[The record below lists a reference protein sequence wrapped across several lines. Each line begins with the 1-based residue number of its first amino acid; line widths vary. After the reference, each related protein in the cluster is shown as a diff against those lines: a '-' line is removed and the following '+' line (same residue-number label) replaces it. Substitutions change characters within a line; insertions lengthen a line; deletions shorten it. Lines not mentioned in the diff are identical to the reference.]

1 MESRNKLLKSLRL
14 QPLLAKIAVG
24 YMAKIVVISGIAYVG
39 ICEWKETK
47 AREMEVRMINRKKH
61 EINDIYVKM
70 LRLSFFCETFMEWSE
85 QDFLLFQKRR
95 RHIDSLLCSLRYSSS
110 GSHTDSIRNLW
121 RAKER
126 YMREII
132 YWVHRQEEADRE
144 IAAQIPA
151 IARQS
156 ERENAPK
163 GGFLKRLFAK
173 RHRADSPSAAS
184 MLHELNRSVVGRQQA
199 YARKLAE
206 RTDSLDGMN
215 RRLNVQLR
223 QMIEDMD
230 GTVQAELKR
239 QEEEVAEAGK
249 RSFATVI
256 GLTAFMVLL
265 LIWSYMVIH
274 RDMMRINRYK
284 KRLEGT
290 VRQLEQTV
298 LENEELI
305 EARKKIMLAV
315 THDLRAP
322 LASISSYAELLST
335 EREVSKCREY
345 SRNIRQVAGHM
356 SSMLNSLLGFFR
368 LESGGEK
375 AVPVPFRLC
384 SVTEILE
391 TDFMPLAAGKNLL
404 LNVLSAG
411 DAVVIGDRDRIIQI
425 GSNLLSNAIKFTER
439 GSVTVRTQFDQGILT
454 LIVEDTGTGMDD
466 EEQTRIF
473 TAFERL
479 PNAIAEEG
487 GGLGLSIVKG
497 LVGLL
502 DGRIEVASWKGV
514 GSRFTVCLPLAVAE
528 EAMAESG
535 RSRISVQSYTVLV
548 LDNDTVL
555 LAAIREMFAYHGVAC
570 TVCENTRDLMEHV
583 RSRSYDLLIT
593 DLKMPRTNGFEVL
606 NLLRMANVGNSRS
619 IPVIASTASGNCD
632 TGDLYA
638 AGFSGCLKKPFSA
651 EELLQVC
658 TECLGSER
666 QSEQIDLDALL
677 KYGNRRKMLDTLIRE
692 TRKDMEAM
700 AECAEKND
708 HEALKEWIHHLTG
721 SWEIIH
727 AGKPLRE
734 LFALIQDSGE
744 FSVDEF
750 GRTVQQVLDKGK
762 EIICLAQQAKKAYES
777 NCC

>member
-1 MESRNKLLKSLRL
+1 
-14 QPLLAKIAVG
+14 
-24 YMAKIVVISGIAYVG
+24 
-39 ICEWKETK
+39 
-47 AREMEVRMINRKKH
+47 
-61 EINDIYVKM
+61 
-70 LRLSFFCETFMEWSE
+70 
-85 QDFLLFQKRR
+85 
-95 RHIDSLLCSLRYSSS
+95 
-110 GSHTDSIRNLW
+110 
-121 RAKER
+121 
-126 YMREII
+126 
-132 YWVHRQEEADRE
+132 
-144 IAAQIPA
+144 
-151 IARQS
+151 
-156 ERENAPK
+156 
-163 GGFLKRLFAK
+163 
-173 RHRADSPSAAS
+173 
-184 MLHELNRSVVGRQQA
+184 
-199 YARKLAE
+199 
-206 RTDSLDGMN
+206 
-215 RRLNVQLR
+215 
-223 QMIEDMD
+223 
-230 GTVQAELKR
+230 
-239 QEEEVAEAGK
+239 
-249 RSFATVI
+249 
-256 GLTAFMVLL
+256 
-265 LIWSYMVIH
+265 
-274 RDMMRINRYK
+274 
-284 KRLEGT
+284 
-290 VRQLEQTV
+290 
-298 LENEELI
+298 
-305 EARKKIMLAV
+305 
-315 THDLRAP
+315 
-322 LASISSYAELLST
+322 ISSYAELLST

-439 GSVTVRTQFDQGILT
+439 GSVTVRTQFDQGVLT

-487 GGLGLSIVKG
+487 VGLGLSIVKG

-502 DGRIEVASWKGV
+502 DGRIEVASRKGV

-528 EAMAESG
+528 ETMAESG
-535 RSRISVQSYTVLV
+535 RSRISVRSYTVLV

-606 NLLRMANVGNSRS
+606 KLLRMANVGNSRS

-734 LFALIQDSGE
+734 LFALLQDSGE

-750 GRTVQQVLDKGK
+750 GRTVQQVLEKGK

>member
-1 MESRNKLLKSLRL
+1 
-14 QPLLAKIAVG
+14 
-24 YMAKIVVISGIAYVG
+24 
-39 ICEWKETK
+39 
-47 AREMEVRMINRKKH
+47 
-61 EINDIYVKM
+61 
-70 LRLSFFCETFMEWSE
+70 
-85 QDFLLFQKRR
+85 
-95 RHIDSLLCSLRYSSS
+95 
-110 GSHTDSIRNLW
+110 
-121 RAKER
+121 
-126 YMREII
+126 
-132 YWVHRQEEADRE
+132 
-144 IAAQIPA
+144 
-151 IARQS
+151 
-156 ERENAPK
+156 
-163 GGFLKRLFAK
+163 
-173 RHRADSPSAAS
+173 
-184 MLHELNRSVVGRQQA
+184 
-199 YARKLAE
+199 
-206 RTDSLDGMN
+206 
-215 RRLNVQLR
+215 
-223 QMIEDMD
+223 
-230 GTVQAELKR
+230 
-239 QEEEVAEAGK
+239 
-249 RSFATVI
+249 
-256 GLTAFMVLL
+256 
-265 LIWSYMVIH
+265 
-274 RDMMRINRYK
+274 
-284 KRLEGT
+284 
-290 VRQLEQTV
+290 
-298 LENEELI
+298 
-305 EARKKIMLAV
+305 
-315 THDLRAP
+315 
-322 LASISSYAELLST
+322 
-335 EREVSKCREY
+335 
-345 SRNIRQVAGHM
+345 
-356 SSMLNSLLGFFR
+356 
-368 LESGGEK
+368 
-375 AVPVPFRLC
+375 
-384 SVTEILE
+384 
-391 TDFMPLAAGKNLL
+391 MPLAAGKNLL

-439 GSVTVRTQFDQGILT
+439 GSVTVRTQFDQGVLT

-487 GGLGLSIVKG
+487 VGLGLSIVKG

-502 DGRIEVASWKGV
+502 DGRIEVASRKGV
-514 GSRFTVCLPLAVAE
+514 AAGHCLSSFGCGRGSDGGERQEPD
-528 EAMAESG
+528 
-535 RSRISVQSYTVLV
+535 SVRSYTVLV

-606 NLLRMANVGNSRS
+606 KLLRMANVGNSRS

-727 AGKPLRE
+727 AGKPLHE
-734 LFALIQDSGE
+734 LFALLQDSGE

-750 GRTVQQVLDKGK
+750 GRTVQQVLEKGK

>member
-1 MESRNKLLKSLRL
+1 
-14 QPLLAKIAVG
+14 
-24 YMAKIVVISGIAYVG
+24 
-39 ICEWKETK
+39 
-47 AREMEVRMINRKKH
+47 
-61 EINDIYVKM
+61 
-70 LRLSFFCETFMEWSE
+70 
-85 QDFLLFQKRR
+85 
-95 RHIDSLLCSLRYSSS
+95 
-110 GSHTDSIRNLW
+110 
-121 RAKER
+121 
-126 YMREII
+126 MREII

-173 RHRADSPSAAS
+173 RHKADTPSAAS

-223 QMIEDMD
+223 QMIENMD

-487 GGLGLSIVKG
+487 VGLGLSIVKG

-502 DGRIEVASWKGV
+502 DGRIEVASRKGV

-555 LAAIREMFAYHGVAC
+555 LAAIREMFA
-570 TVCENTRDLMEHV
+570 L
-583 RSRSYDLLIT
+583 
-593 DLKMPRTNGFEVL
+593 
-606 NLLRMANVGNSRS
+606 ANVGNSRS